1 MNYDLSYLQGFLNS
15 VDAIDKG
22 YAAVRKMKEESGVL
36 YNVFDVLGLT
46 ADEVGLHSTFIA
58 SLLSPGR
65 HGAGKQ
71 FLEAFLRIPGLKLPD
86 GFLDTE
92 RVRIERELY
101 IGPKTDTTGGR
112 IDLFLTDGVNSI
124 IIENKIYA
132 GDQEH
137 QLLRYHNFKPDGHLV
152 YLSLY
157 EDVKPSESSLGGL
170 PPELVTCI
178 SYRYDIVQWLRECT
192 RIAANLPYIR
202 ETINQYINTIQ
213 LLTDTDMGTN
223 AEIVNLLKKPENLSA
238 AFAVRD
244 NLNECINDLM
254 NSFLAKLKER
264 LRDAGSPFSCETKEG
279 NWFESYAGFEFIHR
293 DWQDVRF
300 ATEFEA
306 VGLRRMVIGFI
317 KNSHVKDIRQLDD
330 VKRFATER
338 MGYIK
343 SNENWFWGYP
353 SESCY
358 LDWNNAESMKMLV
371 DGRMVDWFVNTL
383 NEVDEKSKELSL

>member
-1 MNYDLSYLQGFLNS
+1 MYNDLSYLQGFLTS
-15 VDAIDKG
+15 VAGIDKG
-22 YAAVRKMKEESGVL
+22 YAVVRKMKEESGVL

-71 FLEAFLRIPGLKLPD
+71 FLEAFLRMPGLKLPE

-92 RVRIERELY
+92 KVRVERELY
-101 IGPKTDTTGGR
+101 IGPKTDKTGGR
-112 IDLFLTDGVNSI
+112 IDLFLTDGVNSL

-132 GDQEH
+132 EDQEH
-137 QLLRYHNFKPDGHLV
+137 QLLRYHNFKPNGHLV

-170 PPELVTCI
+170 PPELVICI
-178 SYRYDIVQWLRECT
+178 SYRYDIIQWLRECV

-223 AEIVNLLKKPENLSA
+223 AEIVKLLKKPENLSS

-244 NLNECINDLM
+244 NLNTSINEIV
-254 NSFLAKLKER
+254 NAFLANLKEG
-264 LRDAGSPFSCETKEG
+264 LKKAGLPFICTTEERD
-279 NWFESYAGFEFIHR
+279 WFESYAGFKFIHP
-293 DWQDVRF
+293 DWKDIRF

-306 VGLRRMVIGFI
+306 VGLRRMAIGFV
-317 KNSHVKDIRQLDD
+317 KNQHVMDIRQLEGA
-330 VKRFATER
+330 VELAKRLGYRKATA
-338 MGYIK
+338 
-343 SNENWFWGYP
+343 SWLWGYP
-353 SESCY
+353 SESCCM
-358 LDWNNAESMKMLV
+358 DWSNAESMQMLI
-371 DGRMVDWFVNTL
+371 DGRMSDWFIRTL
-383 NEVDEKSKELSL
+383 NDVIEKSEGLSL